1 VGDEKRFAGAALSRR
16 PGLQAFFITLLG
28 SEAMDLGLQGKRA
41 LVTGSTAGIGWATAR
56 ALAAEGAEVTLNG
69 RTEDRVRAAVESLR
83 RETPGAR
90 AHGVA
95 ADLSTADGCAAL
107 IAKRPEVDVLVNSM
121 GIFEPKPFAEI
132 TDADWL
138 RFFETNVLSGVRLAR
153 HYVGGM
159 RSRDWGRI
167 VFVSSESAL
176 QIPTEMI
183 HYGVTKTAQLAV
195 ARGLAE
201 TLQGTGGH
209 RQQRPARSYRFG
221 GGRGLRG
228 PARGGPR
235 HGRCGRGARFL
246 RHRASE
252 LDHPPLCHARRGRG
266 HDRVRVQR
274 AGLGGHGGG
283 LARRRRGR
291 ARDIRVMK
299 NARTLPATGGRRQG
313 WCFSSPI

>member
-1 VGDEKRFAGAALSRR
+1 
-16 PGLQAFFITLLG
+16 
-28 SEAMDLGLQGKRA
+28 MDLGLQGKRA

-56 ALAAEGAEVTLNG
+56 ALAVEGAEVTLNG
-69 RTEDRVRAAVESLR
+69 RTEDRVRAAVEGLR
-83 RETPGAR
+83 REVPAAR

-95 ADLSTADGCAAL
+95 ADLSTAAGCAVL
-107 IAKRPEVDVLVNSM
+107 IANVPELDVLVNNM

-159 RSRDWGRI
+159 RARNWGRI

-201 TLQGTGGH
+201 TLQGTGVTVNSVL
-209 RQQRPARSYRFG
+209 P
-221 GGRGLRG
+221 G
-228 PARGGPR
+228 PTASEGVGAFVAQLAEARGTDATTVERDFFATARPSSIIHR
-235 HGRCGRGARFL
+235 FATPAEVAAMITFVCSAQASAITGAAL
-246 RHRASE
+246 RVDGGVVRAI
-252 LDHPPLCHARRGRG
+252 
-266 HDRVRVQR
+266 V
-274 AGLGGHGGG
+274 
-283 LARRRRGR
+283 
-291 ARDIRVMK
+291 
-299 NARTLPATGGRRQG
+299 
-313 WCFSSPI
+313 